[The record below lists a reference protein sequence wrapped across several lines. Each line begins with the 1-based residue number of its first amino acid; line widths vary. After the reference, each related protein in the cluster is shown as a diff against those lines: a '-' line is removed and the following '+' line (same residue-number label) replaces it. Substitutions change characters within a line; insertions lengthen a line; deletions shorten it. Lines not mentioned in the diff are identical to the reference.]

1 MTFFLAL
8 ICVDVAIGMF
18 YAKAGHPKV
27 DLKAFLLKMLA
38 SSIFV
43 FNGLYQYFKYS
54 HSAYAK
60 LIVIGLIL
68 GMIGDAFLSME
79 PFIKKN
85 QYEQR
90 NTVITMV
97 IGAASFLA
105 GHIVYIVAFVK
116 AALAKDAFNP
126 IVFAVSLLI
135 IAALTVTVKTAF
147 KIRLKK
153 LLVPFII
160 YSLGLASMASFSI
173 SLALCA
179 FKGELANQIVLFLGP
194 TLFMIS
200 DASLGMKFADRERFG
215 SLKVR
220 YLTLFTYY
228 TAQMLIGYTIS
239 FV

>member
-1 MTFFLAL
+1 MVFFLIL
-8 ICVDVAIGMF
+8 ISLDVFIGML

-27 DLKAFLLKMLA
+27 DLKAFLLKMTA
-38 SSIFV
+38 SGIFV
-43 FNGLYQYFKYS
+43 FNGFYQYFTHPHTNYS
-54 HSAYAK
+54 R
-60 LIVIGLIL
+60 LIVIALVL
-68 GMIGDAFLSME
+68 GMLGDAFLSLE

-85 QYEQR
+85 QFEQR

-97 IGAASFLA
+97 IGAAFFLA
-105 GHIVYIVAFVK
+105 GHIVYIVSFVK
-116 AALAKDAFNP
+116 ALLSKDAFNP

-135 IAALTVTVKTAF
+135 ISAVTVTVKTAL

-179 FKGELANQIVLFLGP
+179 FKGEIGNQIVLILGP
-194 TLFMIS
+194 VLFMIS
-200 DASLGMKFADRERFG
+200 DASLGMKFSDRERFG
-215 SLKVR
+215 SLKIR

-239 FV
+239 FL